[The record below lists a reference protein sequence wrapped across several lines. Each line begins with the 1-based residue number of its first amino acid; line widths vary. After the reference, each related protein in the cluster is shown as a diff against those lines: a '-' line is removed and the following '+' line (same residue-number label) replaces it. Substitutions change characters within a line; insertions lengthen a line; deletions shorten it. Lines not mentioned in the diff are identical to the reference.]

1 MENNNIIIKGI
12 DSTEEFKV
20 PSDIVNMIY
29 NINQYKVEGKDEYIL
44 PIKIT
49 SLKLVL
55 SYCQYHNY
63 QNPPEIIYPLQY
75 NDFSKCIDD
84 AKDCEIISKFDI
96 RTLFG
101 FADDCETINCQ
112 RLFQLCCAK
121 IAHYFKCTEKEELS
135 KEFGFTSNTLTK
147 SEEDQLF
154 KNNIWLKEMVVNN
167 NN

>member
-63 QNPPEIIYPLQY
+63 QNPPEIIYPFLNLDQLNPY
-75 NDFSKCIDD
+75 PSSECPFNL
-84 AKDCEIISKFDI
+84 ISG
-96 RTLFG
+96 FG
-101 FADDCETINCQ
+101 FSFSVGI
-112 RLFQLCCAK
+112 
-121 IAHYFKCTEKEELS
+121 
-135 KEFGFTSNTLTK
+135 FGL
-147 SEEDQLF
+147 
-154 KNNIWLKEMVVNN
+154 LK
-167 NN
+167 